1 MKYGFWIF
9 MFIVDLL
16 IPLLMLVFGW
26 VLLKK
31 PPKQINGIYGY
42 RTARSMKNMDT
53 WNFAHA
59 YCGKLWS
66 KIGGL
71 MFPISMILMLFLK
84 DKDSDTIGLWGG
96 ILIAI
101 QTLVLI
107 IAIFPVAHALKK
119 NFDKDG
125 NRVK

>member
-1 MKYGFWIF
+1 MKDGFWIF
-9 MFIVDLL
+9 MFVGDLL

-26 VLLKK
+26 MLLKK

-53 WNFAHA
+53 WKFAHA
-59 YCGKLWS
+59 YCGKLWC
-66 KIGGL
+66 KIGGV
-71 MFPISMILMLFLK
+71 MFPISMILMLVLK

-96 ILIAI
+96 ILITI
-101 QTLVLI
+101 QTLVVI
-107 IAIFPVAHALKK
+107 IAIFPVEYALKK

-125 NRVK
+125 NRVE

>member
-53 WNFAHA
+53 WNFAHT

-107 IAIFPVAHALKK
+107 IAIFPVEHALKK

>member
-53 WNFAHA
+53 WNFAHT

-101 QTLVLI
+101 QTFVLI
-107 IAIFPVAHALKK
+107 IAIFPVERALKK